1 MIPPAASSPA
11 AAHPGYR
18 ADIDGLRAVAVLA
31 VLAFHVAPRWLPAGF
46 VGVDIFFALSGF
58 LITGIILDGLTQQ
71 RFSFAGFY
79 RRRIRRIF
87 PALAIVLAASFA
99 LAWAILLPR
108 EMVDFAR
115 HAFAGAGFFANFQLL
130 HEHGYFNPAAD
141 TRPLLHLWSLAI
153 EEQFYIVWPPL
164 LWLAWRLRLP
174 PILVIAAVFVASLG
188 FELTTMQVNS
198 ETAFYLPQ
206 ARVWELAAGGL
217 LAAALRRFPAAMAR
231 LSGDWASASGG
242 LLILVGLLLTPRDR
256 FPGLWPLLPVAG
268 TLLLIATGPRGL
280 LNRLLAQ
287 PVPIQIGLISYPL
300 YLWHWPLLCFAR
312 ILASHVPAPGIRLA
326 ILALAFV
333 LAWLTTRLIET
344 PLRFGHFAPA
354 KAAALLAA
362 MVALGFGSRSV
373 SLGTGLV
380 HRDVVALNAGTD
392 GGDLGGLWVPFLPG
406 CGIAESAELQLFS
419 ACSHDSREPP
429 RYALIGDSKAE
440 ALLPG
445 LAGTSVPGGRWL
457 MIGGAKDDG
466 SQVPVLSDDP
476 IYPPLYRREAEA
488 VITAMAAETAVQR
501 VVIAVAARTLLQLGS
516 EPIETLPASPNY
528 AVARQALGA
537 TVDKLLDAGKSVTLL
552 IDNPALPRPE
562 DCLGRRSS
570 LAWLDVLLVTPA
582 ESAARCHPTIA
593 AEQALQARYRAVLAD
608 IAAAGRGRVT
618 LFDPIPYLCDAASG
632 TCPATMNRHRL
643 YKQTDHISDYA
654 STLVGKPLNDFL
666 AQDGIAAAT
675 AP

>member
-1 MIPPAASSPA
+1 MISPA
-11 AAHPGYR
+11 AAHSGYR

-31 VLAFHVAPRWLPAGF
+31 VLAFHAAPRWLPAGF

-58 LITGIILDGLTQQ
+58 LITGIILDGLAQR

-79 RRRIRRIF
+79 IRRVRRIF
-87 PALAIVLAASFA
+87 PALALVLMASFA

-115 HAFAGAGFFANFQLL
+115 HVFSGAGFFANFQLL

-164 LWLAWRLRLP
+164 LWLAWRLRLA

-188 FELTTMQVNS
+188 FELATMPVKA
-198 ETAFYLPQ
+198 EAAFYLPQ

-217 LAAALRRFPAAMAR
+217 LAAALQRFPLLLAR
-231 LSGDWASASGG
+231 LNGGWASLAGGG
-242 LLILVGLLLTPRDR
+242 LILAGLVLTPRER

-268 TLLLIATGPRGL
+268 TMLLIAAGPGGW
-280 LNRLLAQ
+280 LNRLLAHPG
-287 PVPIQIGLISYPL
+287 PVQIGLISYPL

-326 ILALAFV
+326 VLALAIV

-344 PLRFGHFAPA
+344 PLRFGRFAPA
-354 KAAALLAA
+354 KAAALVAVMA
-362 MVALGFGSRSV
+362 ALGFGGRTV
-373 SLGTGLV
+373 ALGTGLV
-380 HRDVVALNAGTD
+380 QRDVVALNTGTD
-392 GGDLGGLWVPFLPG
+392 SGNLGGLWAPFAPG
-406 CGIAESAELQLFS
+406 CGLATDAESQLFS

-445 LAGTSVPGGRWL
+445 LAGTSAPGGRWL
-457 MIGGAKDDG
+457 MLGGANDEG
-466 SQVPVLSDDP
+466 SQVPLLSDDP
-476 IYPPLYRREAEA
+476 VYPPLYHREAEA
-488 VITAMAAETAVQR
+488 AIKAITASASVER

-537 TVDKLLDAGKSVTLL
+537 TVDKLLAAGKSVTLL

-562 DCLGRRSS
+562 DCLERRSS
-570 LAWLDVLLVTPA
+570 LAWLDALLVTPA
-582 ESAARCHPTIA
+582 ESAARCHPSVA
-593 AEQALQARYRAVLAD
+593 AELALQGRYRAVLAD
-608 IAAAGRGRVT
+608 IAAAGRGHVT
-618 LFDPIPYLCDAASG
+618 VFDPIPYLCDPASG
-632 TCPATMNRHRL
+632 TCPPAMNRHRL
-643 YKQTDHISDYA
+643 YKQTDHMSDYA
-654 STLVGKPLNDFL
+654 STLVGKPLNEFL
-666 AQDGIAAAT
+666 AQDGTAAAAT
-675 AP
+675 P